1 MAQTIKLKRSATA
14 GAAPTTSQLELGEV
28 AINTY
33 DGKMYIKKSVGGT
46 ESIVEISGG
55 GGASAADAI
64 LEEYLYTATNNQ
76 TAFSGNDDNSS
87 FLSYVSGAI
96 QVFLNGVLLDPE
108 TDYTATNGA
117 IVTLTSGA
125 TTNDYLQIIAFKKK
139 IGDSSITINSFT
151 GNNSTTAFTLSLDPG
166 DENNTRVFIDGV
178 YQSKSNYTVSG
189 TTLTFSSAPPSGTG
203 IEVEIGNRAV
213 SLDTASN
220 LDLPDN
226 VKLRLGTGL
235 DLQIYHDGSN
245 SLINDNGTGSL
256 KVQTGGSTKLEV
268 TSTGVDVTGNIAV
281 SGTVDGVDIAARNA
295 VLTSTTAT
303 AGAALPRTGGAMSGA
318 ITTNSTFDGRDVATD
333 GSKLD
338 GIESGATADQTQSE
352 INALG
357 ITATGLSGTPA
368 ISVANITTTGE
379 LRGPAS
385 FVVDPAAVG
394 DNTGTVII
402 KGNLQVD
409 GATTTINST
418 TLTVDDLNLTLAS
431 GAANGTAA
439 NGAGITVDG
448 ASANIT
454 YASSTD
460 SWDFNKKVK
469 FNTVQAH
476 GSNNFLI
483 DSPAEIHLDSH
494 SGFIRLRSQ
503 GGDIGLLQLSNNDIT
518 IRSMVS
524 DKDILFQGYDGS
536 TNITAL
542 ILDMSNAGFATF
554 NSGIQATSGD
564 FRNTSSGAE
573 TTALTLRNYAAG
585 ANTATALNFYPTQST
600 TRFASIVAENI
611 DGNNN
616 IALSFLT
623 AAGDTPSAAMT
634 IDQNRNVG
642 IGETNPSVSRLH
654 VRDNKGSAGDVWT
667 QVGPGNNMG
676 ITLQNETTA
685 DNANSVIYFKNDTDY
700 VASIGAR
707 YVSHS
712 TNETELRF
720 GTTNSSGTSRE
731 KMYLRG
737 GGELQTLAPV
747 MVGGSVGLAASQISG
762 TPADQNYTEVGKG
775 YINLARDDTADA
787 AQIRF
792 AKNGSIH
799 SYLETRTNGL
809 GFVTGVGNFGFEGG
823 NVGIGTPSPLAK
835 LHVQST
841 GSDGV
846 IVRTTTNAE
855 PFIALQRNSGSN
867 GVAVLRSIDGGDLR
881 IDTGATGAAQVTKM
895 TVEAGGNV
903 GIGTIDPA
911 AKLHIS
917 GNSDVSDEDCML
929 IIDDVD
935 SSAGSRIPAIMF
947 RSNTGGSVTNQA
959 RIRGTDTHG
968 IVMSGSSALGDDLVV
983 QSGKVGIGTTAP
995 TTTLQINPSSGGYN
1009 LFFDRGNS
1017 TPGGA
1022 NPWLGLFNAATVS
1035 ASTYGWGF
1043 YDSNS
1048 DGSLQIWNR
1057 NNSTTGANA
1066 LTIKR
1071 GGNVGIGTASPDS
1084 LLHLKSTGDTRMTI
1098 ESPDANDAYI
1108 NFSGATN
1115 EMSLGFDKSD
1125 AAMYI
1130 TNHGT
1135 ITANRR
1141 VTIKT
1146 DGKVGIGTDS
1156 PAVPLHVYNASQ
1168 GRVAIENASRR
1179 FDLAVDADGLG
1190 FRDQSAAVT
1199 RMILT
1204 SAGRLHLG
1212 DLTASNA
1219 QFRVKQVSSGE
1230 WAANII
1236 HNTGTAYGLSVD
1248 TSSSSA
1254 NSTYNFAAYTPAGT
1268 GFFVRNSG
1276 CVGIGTTAPVIELDI
1291 KRHTNSYP
1299 LRIGS
1304 ERGQG
1309 RAIVLA
1315 DVHSSPTKYNWIV
1328 GSQYN
1333 IDNAFE
1339 ITPSTSIG
1347 GYTFSNPAILVKEN
1361 GRVAINYGLGGGA
1374 VNSEFNV
1381 FADGEA
1387 LRLDGTANTSR
1398 TLRFRNVGVNGSSN
1412 GIIASDGSLQ
1422 LKNEDA
1428 NAAMYFNSIRDM
1440 EFQVTSG
1447 NGTAGNMTF
1456 LSYNTEIM
1464 RLDGANSRVGIG
1476 TGSTVGAKLHVKG
1489 AGGSTGLTFKTT
1501 DASNNETF
1509 FILDGGHA
1517 GTRYYPFT
1525 VGTPSSTTHSG
1536 TAFEVKAGSVS
1547 FPQLHVKQNGK
1558 VGIGWNA
1565 PTAALSV
1572 LDSDNTTT
1580 NQGLGG
1586 VRVHRP
1592 NDANQYGYI
1601 DYNYGGGGLLIGSN
1615 YTGYGASST
1624 RAGEIYFYQHN
1635 TSAQAAP
1642 IRLAS
1647 YIDSYGHFLPGADAS
1662 YDLGGNAKRWR
1673 NVYTTDLHLSN
1684 ESKEG
1689 GNDVDGTTGNWTVQE
1704 GAENL
1709 YLINNKTGKKYK
1721 FALEEIE

>member
-1 MAQTIKLKRSATA
+1 M
-14 GAAPTTSQLELGEV
+14 
-28 AINTY
+28 
-33 DGKMYIKKSVGGT
+33 
-46 ESIVEISGG
+46 
-55 GGASAADAI
+55 
-64 LEEYLYTATNNQ
+64 
-76 TAFSGNDDNSS
+76 
-87 FLSYVSGAI
+87 
-96 QVFLNGVLLDPE
+96 
-108 TDYTATNGA
+108 
-117 IVTLTSGA
+117 
-125 TTNDYLQIIAFKKK
+125 
-139 IGDSSITINSFT
+139 
-151 GNNSTTAFTLSLDPG
+151 
-166 DENNTRVFIDGV
+166 
-178 YQSKSNYTVSG
+178 
-189 TTLTFSSAPPSGTG
+189 
-203 IEVEIGNRAV
+203 
-213 SLDTASN
+213 
-220 LDLPDN
+220 
-226 VKLRLGTGL
+226 
-235 DLQIYHDGSN
+235 
-245 SLINDNGTGSL
+245 
-256 KVQTGGSTKLEV
+256 
-268 TSTGVDVTGNIAV
+268 
-281 SGTVDGVDIAARNA
+281 
-295 VLTSTTAT
+295 
-303 AGAALPRTGGAMSGA
+303 
-318 ITTNSTFDGRDVATD
+318 
-333 GSKLD
+333 
-338 GIESGATADQTQSE
+338 
-352 INALG
+352 
-357 ITATGLSGTPA
+357 
-368 ISVANITTTGE
+368 
-379 LRGPAS
+379 
-385 FVVDPAAVG
+385 
-394 DNTGTVII
+394 
-402 KGNLQVD
+402 
-409 GATTTINST
+409 
-418 TLTVDDLNLTLAS
+418 AS

-903 GIGTIDPA
+903 GIGTTAPGHLLDILKTGSGDATINIKSTTGGDPTIIFNSAAANRSGLLKFQDNGTNVGRIQYVHNGDRIDFQ
-911 AKLHIS
+911 
-917 GNSDVSDEDCML
+917 
-929 IIDDVD
+929 
-935 SSAGSRIPAIMF
+935 AGSA
-947 RSNTGGSVTNQA
+947 TGATMSVKN
-959 RIRGTDTHG
+959 
-968 IVMSGSSALGDDLVV
+968 
-983 QSGKVGIGTTAP
+983 GKVGIGQSSPYFPLHVEGATLGNGEAKNNILAFDTTSA
-995 TTTLQINPSSGGYN
+995 TTGTGGGIALGGYSNGTGGAIYHFGNIQGIKENSTAGNYASAMVFSTRANGATPLERMRIDSSGNVEVRNGGMLRAY
-1009 LFFDRGNS
+1009 RAGNS
-1017 TPGGA
+1017 A
-1022 NPWLGLFNAATVS
+1022 YAGLFMTSGEKLYIRNS
-1035 ASTYGWGF
+1035 WGVK
-1043 YDSNS
+1043 DIVM
-1048 DGSLQIWNR
+1048 LR
-1057 NNSTTGANA
+1057 TG
-1066 LTIKR
+1066 
-1071 GGNVGIGTASPDS
+1071 
-1084 LLHLKSTGDTRMTI
+1084 
-1098 ESPDANDAYI
+1098 E
-1108 NFSGATN
+1108 
-1115 EMSLGFDKSD
+1115 
-1125 AAMYI
+1125 
-1130 TNHGT
+1130 
-1135 ITANRR
+1135 
-1141 VTIKT
+1141 
-1146 DGKVGIGTDS
+1146 VGIGTDN

-1254 NSTYNFAAYTPAGT
+1254 TSTYNFASYTPAGT

>member
-226 VKLRLGTGL
+226 VKLRIGTGL

-903 GIGTIDPA
+903 GIGTTAPGHLLDILKTGSGDATINIKSTTGGDPTIIFNSAAANRSGLLKFQDNGTNVGRIQYVHNGDRIDFQ
-911 AKLHIS
+911 
-917 GNSDVSDEDCML
+917 
-929 IIDDVD
+929 
-935 SSAGSRIPAIMF
+935 AGSA
-947 RSNTGGSVTNQA
+947 TGATMSVKN
-959 RIRGTDTHG
+959 
-968 IVMSGSSALGDDLVV
+968 
-983 QSGKVGIGTTAP
+983 GKVGIGQSSPYFPLHVEGATLGNGEAKNNILAFDTTSA
-995 TTTLQINPSSGGYN
+995 TTGTGGGIALGGYSNGTGGAIYHFGNIQRIKENSTAGNYASARVFSTRANGATPLERMRIDSSGNVEVRNGGMLRAY
-1009 LFFDRGNS
+1009 RAGNS
-1017 TPGGA
+1017 A
-1022 NPWLGLFNAATVS
+1022 YAGLFMTSGEKLYIRNS
-1035 ASTYGWGF
+1035 WGVK
-1043 YDSNS
+1043 DIVM
-1048 DGSLQIWNR
+1048 LR
-1057 NNSTTGANA
+1057 TG
-1066 LTIKR
+1066 
-1071 GGNVGIGTASPDS
+1071 
-1084 LLHLKSTGDTRMTI
+1084 
-1098 ESPDANDAYI
+1098 E
-1108 NFSGATN
+1108 
-1115 EMSLGFDKSD
+1115 
-1125 AAMYI
+1125 
-1130 TNHGT
+1130 
-1135 ITANRR
+1135 
-1141 VTIKT
+1141 
-1146 DGKVGIGTDS
+1146 VGIGTDN

-1254 NSTYNFAAYTPAGT
+1254 TSTYNFASYTPAGT